1 MGRHERSA
9 RAQAASRWRRANFI
23 LAGVAAFA
31 LFVQVGPARSSV
43 TQTAVHT
50 ANGNNGNGNG
60 NGGGDD
66 DKKKTT
72 TTTSS
77 TTTTKKP
84 TTTTTA
90 STTTTKKPTT
100 TTTTIPCKD
109 VDTKKYPP
117 KPCKPKCNS
126 GRGNGS
132 ETKPNGDDCDP
143 GNSGGHNNGGG

>member
-9 RAQAASRWRRANFI
+9 RGHAASRWRRANFI

-43 TQTAVHT
+43 TQTAVRT
-50 ANGNNGNGNG
+50 ANGNGT
-60 NGGGDD
+60 GGDD
-66 DKKKTT
+66 KKTT
-72 TTTSS
+72 TSTS
-77 TTTTKKP
+77 TTTKKP

-90 STTTTKKPTT
+90 TTTTTKKPTTTTST

-126 GRGNGS
+126 GQGNGS